1 MDVWAYKISRDFGFA
16 PNPFFGFCSLACC
29 KPKIR
34 RAAAIGDLIIG
45 CGSAKLNSLGRV
57 IFIMRVTE
65 SMSFQQ
71 YWDDP
76 RFVRRRPVFTA
87 GTARAFGDNIYHRD
101 ANGDWIQEDSHHSF
115 DGGGCNTLNADRD
128 LGADRV
134 LISTDF
140 VYWGRKAPKIPA
152 HLRNLDGED
161 LFPDV
166 RDFRRNYS
174 DQLKELV
181 VDWFDHGEK
190 GRLGRPKSWR

>member
-1 MDVWAYKISRDFGFA
+1 M
-16 PNPFFGFCSLACC
+16 
-29 KPKIR
+29 
-34 RAAAIGDLIIG
+34 
-45 CGSAKLNSLGRV
+45 
-57 IFIMRVTE
+57 
-65 SMSFQQ
+65 
-71 YWDDP
+71 
-76 RFVRRRPVFTA
+76 FTA